1 MVTIPKSNTSN
12 NKSIRD
18 TLNLPEM
25 KFGSNMPAAKQMSN
39 QFSSLFSGLPMQT
52 NAFPSLVDMSS
63 TQALVALAKLAKEA
77 EIEQVFKGPKKTP
90 LKPKVPSSI
99 AQQLASPLSLSSSL
113 LSGNDL
119 SQLPLGTSAA
129 STTIHPHTMNNN
141 TSTTSA
147 SSSSIVSEISTPLD
161 LSSTPICKKL
171 KIEPNH
177 QMTFDKCRATSDE
190 INSWTVEQVCEFV
203 GNIDICAE
211 YVQVIIHPFI

>member
-1 MVTIPKSNTSN
+1 MTIPKSNISN

-18 TLNLPEM
+18 TLNLPEI
-25 KFGSNMPAAKQMSN
+25 KLGNSMPVAKQMSN
-39 QFSSLFSGLPMQT
+39 QFSSLFSGLPLQT

-77 EIEQVFKGPKKTP
+77 EEEQVLRGTKKTP
-90 LKPKVPSSI
+90 PKPKVPSSI
-99 AQQLASPLSLSSSL
+99 AQHLASPLSSSSSL

-129 STTIHPHTMNNN
+129 TTTIHPHAMNNN
-141 TSTTSA
+141 TSTTLA
-147 SSSSIVSEISTPLD
+147 SSSTKTSEISTPLD
-161 LSSTPICKKL
+161 LSSSQIYKKI
-171 KIEPNH
+171 KISPN
-177 QMTFDKCRATSDE
+177 QQATFDKCRATSDE

-211 YVQVIIHPFI
+211 YVQVIIHSFI